1 MTNNS
6 PVADLDHRRRLL
18 VLAICC
24 FSIFVVVMDISI
36 VNVAL
41 PAIRQNLN
49 SSISGLQW
57 TVDAYTLVLASFL
70 LVAGSTA
77 DRFGRRRMFQLGLG
91 VFGLGSLA
99 CSLAPSV
106 GWLIAARAVQAL
118 GGTMLNPVAMAIVA
132 TTFPERSERAK
143 AIGIFGAVSGLSLAL
158 GPILGGALVDG
169 FGWRSVFLVNIP
181 VVAVAIV
188 CTAAYVPESRASR
201 PRRFDPVGQLLVV
214 LALGSLVYAII
225 ESGRS
230 GWTSP
235 AVLTPLVIFL
245 GAAISILAYEPRRAD
260 PLVEL
265 RFFRS
270 IPFSSSILMAL
281 IALCGFSSFLFVT
294 MLYLQTVR
302 GMSALA
308 AGLSFLPVGVLVVA
322 LSPRSGRIVATRGPR
337 LPLMVSGAAL
347 ALGGVVSLWLLPST
361 PLPVVLGSYLLFGVA
376 LGAVNPPISNTA
388 VSGMPIS
395 MSGAASSMA
404 SAGRHTGT
412 TLGVAIAGTI
422 VGSTAAP
429 GSRAFTDA
437 EHGVWA
443 MVIGLGAALICLAW
457 LSTGHRAMETA
468 TRAAARFD
476 DLDRVP
482 QRQPAE
488 AGSVR

>member
-6 PVADLDHRRRLL
+6 PAGELDHRRRLL

-41 PAIRQNLN
+41 PAIREDLH

-57 TVDAYTLVLASFL
+57 TVDAYTLVLAGFL
-70 LVAGSTA
+70 LAAGSTA
-77 DRFGRRRMFQLGLG
+77 DRFGRRRMFKLGLG

-99 CSLAPSV
+99 CSLAPSA
-106 GWLIAARAVQAL
+106 GWLVAARAVQAL

-132 TTFPERSERAK
+132 TTFPERSERAR

-169 FGWRSVFLVNIP
+169 FGWRSVFLVNVP

-188 CTAAYVPESRASR
+188 CTAAFVPESRAPR
-201 PRRFDPVGQLLVV
+201 PRRFDPVGHLLVV
-214 LALGSLVYAII
+214 LALGSLVYAIK

-230 GWTSP
+230 GWAST
-235 AVLTPLVIFL
+235 AVLTPLAVFL
-245 GAAISILAYEPRRAD
+245 AATLSVLAYEPHRTD

-294 MLYLQTVR
+294 MLYLETVR

-308 AGLSFLPVGVLVVA
+308 AGLSFLPVGILIVA
-322 LSPRSGRIVATRGPR
+322 LSPQSGRIVATRGPR
-337 LPLMVSGAAL
+337 LPLMISGAAM
-347 ALGGVVSLWLLPST
+347 ALGGVVSLRLLPST
-361 PLPVVLGSYLLFGVA
+361 PLPVVLAAYLLFGVA
-376 LGAVNPPISNTA
+376 LGAVNPPVSTTA
-388 VSGMPIS
+388 VSGMPVS
-395 MSGAASSMA
+395 MSGAAASMA

-412 TLGVAIAGTI
+412 TLGVAIVGTI

-429 GSRAFTDA
+429 GARAFTDA
-437 EHGVWA
+437 EHGVWV
-443 MVIGLGAALICLAW
+443 MVTGLGVALICLAW
-457 LSTGHRAMETA
+457 LSTGRRAMESA

-482 QRQPAE
+482 QRQPAD
-488 AGSVR
+488 AG

>member
-6 PVADLDHRRRLL
+6 PAGELDHRRRLL

-41 PAIRQNLN
+41 PAIREDLH

-70 LVAGSTA
+70 LAAGSTA
-77 DRFGRRRMFQLGLG
+77 DRSGRRRMFKLGLG

-106 GWLIAARAVQAL
+106 GWLVAARAVQAL

-132 TTFPERSERAK
+132 
-143 AIGIFGAVSGLSLAL
+143 
-158 GPILGGALVDG
+158 
-169 FGWRSVFLVNIP
+169 
-181 VVAVAIV
+181 
-188 CTAAYVPESRASR
+188 
-201 PRRFDPVGQLLVV
+201 
-214 LALGSLVYAII
+214 SLVYAII

-230 GWTSP
+230 GWAST
-235 AVLTPLVIFL
+235 AALTPLAVFL
-245 GAAISILAYEPRRAD
+245 AATLSVLAYEPHRTD

-294 MLYLQTVR
+294 MLYLETVR

-308 AGLSFLPVGVLVVA
+308 AGLSFLPVGILIVA
-322 LSPRSGRIVATRGPR
+322 LSPQSGRIVATRGPR
-337 LPLMVSGAAL
+337 LPLMISGAAM
-347 ALGGVVSLWLLPST
+347 ALGGVVSLRLQPST
-361 PLPVVLGSYLLFGVA
+361 PLPVELAAYLLFGVA
-376 LGAVNPPISNTA
+376 LGAVNPPVSNTA
-388 VSGMPIS
+388 VSGMPVS
-395 MSGAASSMA
+395 MSGAAASMA

-412 TLGVAIAGTI
+412 TLGVALAGTI
-422 VGSTAAP
+422 VDSTAAP
-429 GSRAFTDA
+429 PARAFTDA
-437 EHGVWA
+437 GHGVWV
-443 MVIGLGAALICLAW
+443 MVTGLGVALICLAW
-457 LSTGHRAMETA
+457 LSTGRRAMESA

-482 QRQPAE
+482 QRQPAD
-488 AGSVR
+488 AG

>member
-6 PVADLDHRRRLL
+6 PAGELDHRRRLL

-41 PAIRQNLN
+41 PAIREDLH

-70 LVAGSTA
+70 LAAGSTA
-77 DRFGRRRMFQLGLG
+77 DRSGRRRMFKLGLG

-106 GWLIAARAVQAL
+106 GWLVAARAVQAL

-132 TTFPERSERAK
+132 
-143 AIGIFGAVSGLSLAL
+143 
-158 GPILGGALVDG
+158 
-169 FGWRSVFLVNIP
+169 
-181 VVAVAIV
+181 
-188 CTAAYVPESRASR
+188 
-201 PRRFDPVGQLLVV
+201 
-214 LALGSLVYAII
+214 SLVYAII

-230 GWTSP
+230 GWAST
-235 AVLTPLVIFL
+235 AALTPLAVFL
-245 GAAISILAYEPRRAD
+245 AATLSVLAYEPHRTD

-294 MLYLQTVR
+294 MLYLETVR

-308 AGLSFLPVGVLVVA
+308 AGLSFLPVGILIVA
-322 LSPRSGRIVATRGPR
+322 LSPQSGRIVATRGPR
-337 LPLMVSGAAL
+337 LPLMISGAAM
-347 ALGGVVSLWLLPST
+347 ALGGVVSLRLLPST
-361 PLPVVLGSYLLFGVA
+361 PLPVVLAAYLLFGVA
-376 LGAVNPPISNTA
+376 LGAVNPPVSNTA
-388 VSGMPIS
+388 VSGMPVS
-395 MSGAASSMA
+395 MSGAAASMA

-412 TLGVAIAGTI
+412 TLGVALAGTI
-422 VGSTAAP
+422 VDSTAAP
-429 GSRAFTDA
+429 PARAFTDA
-437 EHGVWA
+437 GHGVWV
-443 MVIGLGAALICLAW
+443 MVTGLGVALICLAW
-457 LSTGHRAMETA
+457 LSTGRRAMESA

-482 QRQPAE
+482 QRQPAD
-488 AGSVR
+488 AG

>member
-6 PVADLDHRRRLL
+6 PAGELDHRRRLL

-41 PAIRQNLN
+41 PAIREDLH

-70 LVAGSTA
+70 LAAGSTA
-77 DRFGRRRMFQLGLG
+77 DRCGRRRMFKLGLG

-99 CSLAPSV
+99 CSLAPSA
-106 GWLIAARAVQAL
+106 GWLVAARAVQAL

-132 TTFPERSERAK
+132 
-143 AIGIFGAVSGLSLAL
+143 
-158 GPILGGALVDG
+158 
-169 FGWRSVFLVNIP
+169 
-181 VVAVAIV
+181 
-188 CTAAYVPESRASR
+188 
-201 PRRFDPVGQLLVV
+201 
-214 LALGSLVYAII
+214 SLVYAII

-230 GWTSP
+230 GWAST
-235 AVLTPLVIFL
+235 AALTPLAVFL
-245 GAAISILAYEPRRAD
+245 AATLSVLAYEPHRTD

-294 MLYLQTVR
+294 MLYLETVR

-308 AGLSFLPVGVLVVA
+308 AGLSFLPVGILIVA
-322 LSPRSGRIVATRGPR
+322 LSPQSGRIVATRGPR
-337 LPLMVSGAAL
+337 LPLMISGAAM
-347 ALGGVVSLWLLPST
+347 ALGGVVSLRLLPST
-361 PLPVVLGSYLLFGVA
+361 PLPVVLAAYLLFGVA
-376 LGAVNPPISNTA
+376 LGAVNPPVSTTA
-388 VSGMPIS
+388 VSGMPVS
-395 MSGAASSMA
+395 MSGAAASMA

-412 TLGVAIAGTI
+412 TLGVAIVGTI

-429 GSRAFTDA
+429 GARAFTDA
-437 EHGVWA
+437 EHGVWV
-443 MVIGLGAALICLAW
+443 MVTGLGVALICLAW
-457 LSTGHRAMETA
+457 LSTGRRAMESA
-468 TRAAARFD
+468 ARAAARFD

-482 QRQPAE
+482 QRQSAD
-488 AGSVR
+488 AG